1 MWIVVVIKDLDW
13 LYPRCIQD
21 LETYTKL
28 QWSSSALILAL
39 IFHQGQNKSVLSEHI
54 LPSCLKSCL
63 QNCPYRWRLAHVLQL
78 QWQPL
83 LKQTY
88 KALVV
93 CCSVAMVHMGML
105 KYTKIQFCSLFQYLL
120 LLFLQNKI
128 YIVMVK
134 EDVKI
139 SFCTT
144 TNAV

>member
-1 MWIVVVIKDLDW
+1 MVVIKDLDW
-13 LYPRCIQD
+13 LYPRCIRD
-21 LETYTKL
+21 LEMYTKL
-28 QWSSSALILAL
+28 QWSFSALILAL

-54 LPSCLKSCL
+54 LPSYLKSCL

-78 QWQPL
+78 QRQPL
-83 LKQTY
+83 LKQTC

-105 KYTKIQFCSLFQYLL
+105 KYKKGQFCSFISAFPPKY
-120 LLFLQNKI
+120 NI
-128 YIVMVK
+128 HCDEVK

-139 SFCTT
+139 SFCTV